1 MVKFNDAGLI
11 PAIVQDADTGDVL
24 TLAYMNQEALEK
36 TLEGPDVW
44 FFSRSRN
51 ELWHKGETSGN
62 YLKVVS
68 VVEDCDADAMLVK
81 VKPTGP
87 ACHTGEQSCFLDDA
101 APDVSKSES
110 ALGPGVLAELGAVIA
125 DRKRNPAE
133 GSYTT
138 SLFTDGRER
147 IAQKVIEEAG
157 ESAIAALGTNP
168 QRAAEELGDLLY
180 HCLVLMEDAEINPD
194 LVWAELRARRK

>member
-11 PAIVQDADTGDVL
+11 PAIVQDAETGAVL

-36 TLEGPDVW
+36 TIEGPDVW

-81 VKPTGP
+81 VNPTGP
-87 ACHTGEQSCFLDDA
+87 ACHTGETSCFLGHA
-101 APDVSKSES
+101 NPDIGATET

-125 DRKRNPAE
+125 DRKRNPRE

-138 SLFTDGRER
+138 SLFEDGRER

-157 ESAIAALGTNP
+157 ESAIAGLGNDP

-180 HCLVLMEDAEINPD
+180 HCLVLMEDAEIDPN
-194 LVWAELRARRK
+194 LVWAELRERRK

>member
-11 PAIVQDADTGDVL
+11 PAIIQDANTGTIL
-24 TLAYMNQEALEK
+24 TLAYMNQEALQK
-36 TLEGPDVW
+36 TIKGPDVW

-68 VVEDCDADAMLVK
+68 VVEDCDADSILVK
-81 VKPTGP
+81 VNPTGP
-87 ACHTGEQSCFLDDA
+87 ACHTGETSCFLDHANPDTDA
-101 APDVSKSES
+101 VET
-110 ALGPGVLAELGAVIA
+110 ALGPGVLAELTAVIA
-125 DRKRNPAE
+125 DRKRNPRE

-138 SLFTDGRER
+138 SLFTDGRAR

-157 ESAIAALGTNP
+157 EAAIAGLGDDP
-168 QRAAEELGDLLY
+168 QRAGEELGDLLY
-180 HCLVLMEDAEINPD
+180 HCLVLMENAEIDPN